1 MVSTIKPSKEPHKYS
16 ISTVTVDPDVSAW
29 RVCWNTL
36 GSVLAAAGDDR
47 KVRLWKCNYLGSWK
61 CFAEITGDSCCSTL
75 IEQNFNE

>member
-1 MVSTIKPSKEPHKYS
+1 MVSTLKLTKDPHKYA
-16 ISTVTVDPDVSAW
+16 ITTVTLDSDVSAW

-36 GSVLAAAGDDR
+36 GSVLASAGDDR
-47 KVRLWKCNYLGSWK
+47 KVRLWKCNYIGTWK